1 MECGMNFQDLI
12 YVKRDGGVL
21 TEEQIRW
28 FINAFT
34 KNEIPDEQAGSFLM
48 AVFFQGLNKEELSVW
63 TDAMIKSGEILDL
76 SSVGKPTVDKHSTGG
91 VGDKISLPLCPLVA
105 SFGAAVPQL
114 SGRGLGTFGGTLDKM
129 ESVSGF
135 NITLSNEKM
144 IQQLKDVGV
153 FITAAGAG
161 LAPADRKM
169 YSFRDVIGTVEC
181 IPLIASSIM
190 SKKIAEGTQSL
201 VLDVKAGR
209 GAFMKDFS
217 KAKQLAETMVEIGNK
232 AGVKTVA
239 LITQMD
245 TPLGNAVGNALEV
258 SESID
263 VLNGKGPQDVI
274 EITLALAKE
283 MLQLAGINKDPA
295 TGLKDGTALQV
306 WKKMIVAQ
314 GGNPDIEIPVAKQ
327 KENVV
332 ATQSGYITDLDAYA
346 IGLSAWRLGAG
357 RAKKEDA
364 VSKTAGIICLAKEG
378 DYVEKDQPV
387 LELHIDD
394 SSRLPLAKE
403 ALKNAFTIAAEP
415 REKRKIVLERIS

>member
-1 MECGMNFQDLI
+1 MNFQDLI
-12 YVKRDGGVL
+12 YTKRDGGIL
-21 TEEQIRW
+21 SEEQIRW
-28 FINAFT
+28 FIDKFT

-48 AVFFQGLNKEELSVW
+48 AVFFRGLNKEELNIW
-63 TDAMIKSGEILDL
+63 TDAMIKSGEKLDL
-76 SSVGKPTVDKHSTGG
+76 STVGKLTVDKHSTGG

-135 NITLSNEKM
+135 NISLTNEQM
-144 IQQLKDVGV
+144 IKQLKDVGV
-153 FITAAGAG
+153 FITAAGVG

-169 YSFRDVIGTVEC
+169 YSFRDVIGAVEC

-209 GAFMKDFS
+209 GAFMKDFA
-217 KAKQLAETMVEIGNK
+217 KAKQLAETMVEIGNN

-239 LITQMD
+239 LITQME

-263 VLNGKGPQDVI
+263 VLNGKGPSDVI

-283 MLQLAGINKDPA
+283 MLNLAGINKDPA
-295 TGLKDGTALQV
+295 EGLKNGSAFNV
-306 WKKMIVAQ
+306 WKNMIKAQ
-314 GGNPDIEIPVAKQ
+314 GGNPDAEIPVAKK
-327 KENVV
+327 KEYIL
-332 ATQSGYITDLDAYA
+332 ASKSGYITDLNAYS

-378 DYVEKDQPV
+378 TFVEKDQPV

-394 SSRLPLAKE
+394 ETRITSAKE
-403 ALKNAFTIAAEP
+403 ALLDAFEIGPEP
-415 REKRKIVLERIS
+415 KEKRKIVLERIS

>member
-1 MECGMNFQDLI
+1 MNFQDLI
-12 YVKRDGGVL
+12 YTKRDGGVL
-21 TEEQIRW
+21 TEDQIRW

-48 AVFFQGLNKEELSVW
+48 AVFFQGLNKEELNVW

-283 MLQLAGINKDPA
+283 MLQLAGIDKDPA
-295 TGLKDGTALQV
+295 TGLKDGSALQV
-306 WKKMIVAQ
+306 WKKMIIAQ
-314 GGNPDIEIPVAKQ
+314 GGNPDIEIPVATK
-327 KENVV
+327 KEKVV

-387 LELHIDD
+387 LELHIDEAA
-394 SSRLPLAKE
+394 RLPFAKE
-403 ALKNAFTIAAEP
+403 ALKNAFSIGAEP
-415 REKRKIVLERIS
+415 KEKRKIILERIS

>member
-1 MECGMNFQDLI
+1 MNFQDLI
-12 YVKRDGGVL
+12 YAKRDGGVL
-21 TEEQIRW
+21 TEAQIRW

-295 TGLKDGTALQV
+295 TGLKDGSALQV
-306 WKKMIVAQ
+306 WKKMIIAQ

-403 ALKNAFTIAAEP
+403 ALKNAFTIGAEP
-415 REKRKIVLERIS
+415 KEKRKIILERIS

>member
-1 MECGMNFQDLI
+1 MNFQDLI
-12 YVKRDGGVL
+12 YTKRDGGVL
-21 TEEQIRW
+21 TEDQIRW

-48 AVFFQGLNKEELSVW
+48 AVFFQGLNKEELNVW

-217 KAKQLAETMVEIGNK
+217 KAKQLAETMVEIGNR

-295 TGLKDGTALQV
+295 SGLKDGSAMQV
-306 WKKMIVAQ
+306 WKKMIIAQ
-314 GGNPDIEIPVAKQ
+314 GGNPDIEIPVATK
-327 KENVV
+327 KEKVV

-387 LELHIDD
+387 LELHIDEAA
-394 SSRLPLAKE
+394 RLPFAKE
-403 ALKNAFTIAAEP
+403 ALKNAFSIGAEP
-415 REKRKIVLERIS
+415 KEKRKIILERIS

>member
-1 MECGMNFQDLI
+1 MNFQDLI
-12 YVKRDGGVL
+12 YTKRDGGVL
-21 TEEQIRW
+21 TEDQIRW

-48 AVFFQGLNKEELSVW
+48 AVFFQGLNKEELNVW

-190 SKKIAEGTQSL
+190 SKKIAEGTQCL

-306 WKKMIVAQ
+306 WKKMIIAQ
-314 GGNPDIEIPVAKQ
+314 GGNPDIEIPVATK
-327 KENVV
+327 KEKVV

-387 LELHIDD
+387 LELHIDEAA
-394 SSRLPLAKE
+394 RLPFAKE
-403 ALKNAFTIAAEP
+403 ALKNAFSIGAEP
-415 REKRKIVLERIS
+415 KEKRKIILERIS

>member
-1 MECGMNFQDLI
+1 MNFQDLI

-48 AVFFQGLNKEELSVW
+48 AVFFQGLNKEEPSVR

-232 AGVKTVA
+232 AGVNTVA

-403 ALKNAFTIAAEP
+403 ALKNAFTIGAEP

>member
-129 ESVSGF
+129 ESISGF

-403 ALKNAFTIAAEP
+403 ALKNAFTIGAEP
-415 REKRKIVLERIS
+415 REKQKIVLERIS

>member
-1 MECGMNFQDLI
+1 MNFQDLI
-12 YVKRDGGVL
+12 YAKRDGGVL
-21 TEEQIRW
+21 TEAQIRW

-217 KAKQLAETMVEIGNK
+217 RAKQLAETMVEIGNK

-295 TGLKDGTALQV
+295 TGLKDGSAMQV
-306 WKKMIVAQ
+306 WKKMIIAQ

-394 SSRLPLAKE
+394 ASRLPLAKE
-403 ALKNAFTIAAEP
+403 ALKNAFTIGAEP
-415 REKRKIVLERIS
+415 KEKRKIILERIS

>member
-1 MECGMNFQDLI
+1 MNFQDLI
-12 YVKRDGGVL
+12 YAKRDGGVL
-21 TEEQIRW
+21 TEAQIRW

-295 TGLKDGTALQV
+295 TGLKDGSAMQV
-306 WKKMIVAQ
+306 WKKMIIAQ

-394 SSRLPLAKE
+394 ASRLPLAKE
-403 ALKNAFTIAAEP
+403 ALKNAFTIGAEP
-415 REKRKIVLERIS
+415 KEKRKIILERIS

>member
-1 MECGMNFQDLI
+1 MNFQDLI
-12 YVKRDGGVL
+12 YTKRDGGVL
-21 TEEQIRW
+21 TEDQIRW

-48 AVFFQGLNKEELSVW
+48 AVFFQGLNKEELNVW

-283 MLQLAGINKDPA
+283 MLLLAGINKDPA

-306 WKKMIVAQ
+306 WKKMIIAQ
-314 GGNPDIEIPVAKQ
+314 GGNPDIEIPVATK
-327 KENVV
+327 KEKVV

-387 LELHIDD
+387 LELHIDEAA
-394 SSRLPLAKE
+394 RLPFAKE
-403 ALKNAFTIAAEP
+403 ALKNAFSIGAEP
-415 REKRKIVLERIS
+415 KEKRKIILERIS

>member
-1 MECGMNFQDLI
+1 MNFQDLI
-12 YVKRDGGVL
+12 YAKRDGGVL

-217 KAKQLAETMVEIGNK
+217 RAKQLAETMVEIGNK

-295 TGLKDGTALQV
+295 TGLKDGSAMQV

-327 KENVV
+327 KENIV

-387 LELHIDD
+387 LELHIDEA
-394 SSRLPLAKE
+394 SRLPFAKE
-403 ALKNAFTIAAEP
+403 ALKNAFTIGAEP
-415 REKRKIVLERIS
+415 KEKRKIILERIS

>member
-1 MECGMNFQDLI
+1 MNFQDLI

-48 AVFFQGLNKEELSVW
+48 AVFFQGLNKEELNVW

-129 ESVSGF
+129 ESISGF

-263 VLNGKGPQDVI
+263 VLNGEGPQDVI

-327 KENVV
+327 KENIV

-387 LELHIDD
+387 LELHVDD

-403 ALKNAFTIAAEP
+403 ALKNAFTIGAEP

>member
-1 MECGMNFQDLI
+1 
-12 YVKRDGGVL
+12 
-21 TEEQIRW
+21 
-28 FINAFT
+28 
-34 KNEIPDEQAGSFLM
+34 
-48 AVFFQGLNKEELSVW
+48 
-63 TDAMIKSGEILDL
+63 
-76 SSVGKPTVDKHSTGG
+76 
-91 VGDKISLPLCPLVA
+91 
-105 SFGAAVPQL
+105 
-114 SGRGLGTFGGTLDKM
+114 M

-135 NITLSNEKM
+135 NITLSNDQM
-144 IQQLKDVGV
+144 IKQLKDVGV
-153 FITAAGAG
+153 FITAASSG

-169 YSFRDVIGTVEC
+169 YSFRDVIGAVEC

-190 SKKIAEGTQSL
+190 SKKIAEGTQAL
-201 VLDVKAGR
+201 VLDVKTGR

-245 TPLGNAVGNALEV
+245 TPLGQAVGNALEV

-283 MLQLAGINKDPA
+283 MLELAGIKKDPA
-295 TGLKDGTALQV
+295 TGLKDGSAFEI
-306 WKKMIVAQ
+306 WKKMIITQ
-314 GGNPDIEIPVAKQ
+314 GGDPEIEIPVATN

-332 ATQSGYITDLDAYA
+332 ATKAGYITNLDAYA
-346 IGLSAWRLGAG
+346 IGLAAWRLGAG
-357 RAKKEDA
+357 REKKEDS

-394 SSRLPLAKE
+394 ASRLPLAKA
-403 ALKNAFTIAAEP
+403 ALENAFTMGSEP
-415 REKRKIVLERIS
+415 KEKRKIILDRIS

>member
-1 MECGMNFQDLI
+1 MNFQDLI
-12 YVKRDGGVL
+12 YTKRDGGVL
-21 TEEQIRW
+21 SEEQIRW
-28 FINAFT
+28 FIDKFT

-48 AVFFQGLNKEELSVW
+48 AVFFRGLNKEELNVW
-63 TDAMIKSGEILDL
+63 TDAMIKSGEKLDL
-76 SSVGKPTVDKHSTGG
+76 SKVGKPTVDKHSTGG

-135 NITLSNEKM
+135 NISLSNEQM
-144 IQQLKDVGV
+144 INQLKNVGV
-153 FITAAGAG
+153 FITAAGVG

-169 YSFRDVIGTVEC
+169 YSFRDVIGAVEC

-209 GAFMKDFS
+209 GAFMKDFA
-217 KAKQLAETMVEIGNK
+217 KAKQLAETMVEIGNN

-239 LITQMD
+239 LITQME

-263 VLNGKGPQDVI
+263 VLNGKGPSDVI

-283 MLQLAGINKDPA
+283 MLTLAGIDKDPA
-295 TGLKDGTALQV
+295 EGLKNGSAFNV
-306 WKKMIVAQ
+306 WKNMIKAQ
-314 GGNPDIEIPVAKQ
+314 GGNPEAEIPMAKK
-327 KENVV
+327 KEFILANK
-332 ATQSGYITDLDAYA
+332 SGYITDLNAYS

-364 VSKTAGIICLAKEG
+364 VSKTAGIMCLAKEG
-378 DYVEKDQPV
+378 DFVEKDQPV

-394 SSRLPLAKE
+394 ETRTNSAKD
-403 ALKNAFTIAAEP
+403 ALLNAFEIGPEP
-415 REKRKIVLERIS
+415 KEKRKIVLERIS

>member
-1 MECGMNFQDLI
+1 MNFQDLI

-21 TEEQIRW
+21 TEKQIRW

-76 SSVGKPTVDKHSTGG
+76 ASVGKPTVDKHSTGG

-129 ESVSGF
+129 ESISGF

-274 EITLALAKE
+274 ELTLALAKE

-327 KENVV
+327 KENIV

-403 ALKNAFTIAAEP
+403 ALKNAFTIGAEP

>member
-1 MECGMNFQDLI
+1 MNFQDLI
-12 YVKRDGGVL
+12 YAKRDGGVL

-76 SSVGKPTVDKHSTGG
+76 SGVGKPTVDKHSTGG

-295 TGLKDGTALQV
+295 TGLKDGSAMQV
-306 WKKMIVAQ
+306 WKKMIIAQ

-327 KENVV
+327 KEKVV

-403 ALKNAFTIAAEP
+403 ALKNAFAIGAEP
-415 REKRKIVLERIS
+415 KEKRKIILERIS

>member
-1 MECGMNFQDLI
+1 MNFQDLI
-12 YVKRDGGVL
+12 YAKRDGGVL

-48 AVFFQGLNKEELSVW
+48 AVFFQGLNKEELNVW
-63 TDAMIKSGEILDL
+63 TDAMIESGEILDL
-76 SSVGKPTVDKHSTGG
+76 SGVGKPTVDKHSTGG

-135 NITLSNEKM
+135 NIMLSNEKM

-306 WKKMIVAQ
+306 WKKMIIAQ
-314 GGNPDIEIPVAKQ
+314 GGNPDIEIPVATK

-387 LELHIDD
+387 LQLHIDD
-394 SSRLPLAKE
+394 SARLPLAKE
-403 ALKNAFTIAAEP
+403 ALKNAFTIGAEP
-415 REKRKIVLERIS
+415 KEKRKIILERIS

>member
-1 MECGMNFQDLI
+1 MNFQDLI
-12 YVKRDGGVL
+12 YTKRDGGIL
-21 TEEQIRW
+21 SEEQIRW
-28 FINAFT
+28 FIDKFT

-48 AVFFQGLNKEELSVW
+48 AVFFRGLNKEELNIW
-63 TDAMIKSGEILDL
+63 TDAMIKSGEKLDL
-76 SSVGKPTVDKHSTGG
+76 SNVGKPTVDKHSTGG

-135 NITLSNEKM
+135 NISLTNEQM
-144 IQQLKDVGV
+144 IKQLKDVGV
-153 FITAAGAG
+153 FITAAGVG

-169 YSFRDVIGTVEC
+169 YSFRDVIGAVEC

-209 GAFMKDFS
+209 GAFMKDFA
-217 KAKQLAETMVEIGNK
+217 KAKQLAETMVEIGNN

-239 LITQMD
+239 LITQME

-263 VLNGKGPQDVI
+263 VLNGKGPSDVI

-283 MLQLAGINKDPA
+283 MLNLAGINKDPA
-295 TGLKDGTALQV
+295 EGLKNGSAFNV
-306 WKKMIVAQ
+306 WKNMIKAQ
-314 GGNPDIEIPVAKQ
+314 GGNPDAEIPVAKK
-327 KENVV
+327 KEYILANE
-332 ATQSGYITDLDAYA
+332 SGYITDLNAYS

-378 DYVEKDQPV
+378 TFVEKDQPV

-394 SSRLPLAKE
+394 ETRITSAKE
-403 ALKNAFTIAAEP
+403 ALLDAFEIGPEP
-415 REKRKIVLERIS
+415 KEKRKIVLERIS

>member
-1 MECGMNFQDLI
+1 MNFQDLI
-12 YVKRDGGVL
+12 YAKRDGGVL
-21 TEEQIRW
+21 TEAQIRW

-63 TDAMIKSGEILDL
+63 TDAMIKSGEILNL

-217 KAKQLAETMVEIGNK
+217 RAKQLAETMVEIGNK

-283 MLQLAGINKDPA
+283 MLQIAGINKDPA

-306 WKKMIVAQ
+306 WKKMIIAQ
-314 GGNPDIEIPVAKQ
+314 GGNPDIEIPVAKK

-378 DYVEKDQPV
+378 EYVEKDQPV

-394 SSRLPLAKE
+394 ASRLPLAKE
-403 ALKNAFTIAAEP
+403 ALKNAFTIGAEP
-415 REKRKIVLERIS
+415 KEKRKIILERIS

>member
-1 MECGMNFQDLI
+1 MNFQDLI
-12 YVKRDGGVL
+12 YTKRDGGIL
-21 TEEQIRW
+21 SEEQIRW
-28 FINAFT
+28 FIDKFT

-48 AVFFQGLNKEELSVW
+48 AVFFRGLNKEELNIW
-63 TDAMIKSGEILDL
+63 TDAMIKSGEKLDL
-76 SSVGKPTVDKHSTGG
+76 STVGKLTVDKHSTGG

-135 NITLSNEKM
+135 NISLTNEQM
-144 IQQLKDVGV
+144 IKQLKDVGV
-153 FITAAGAG
+153 FITAAGVG

-169 YSFRDVIGTVEC
+169 YSFRDVIGAVEC

-209 GAFMKDFS
+209 GAFMKDFA
-217 KAKQLAETMVEIGNK
+217 KAKQLAETMVEIGNN

-239 LITQMD
+239 LITQME

-263 VLNGKGPQDVI
+263 VLNGKGPSDVI

-283 MLQLAGINKDPA
+283 MLNLAGINKDPA
-295 TGLKDGTALQV
+295 EGLKNGSAFNV
-306 WKKMIVAQ
+306 WKNMIKAQ
-314 GGNPDIEIPVAKQ
+314 GGNPDAEIPVAKK
-327 KENVV
+327 KEYILANE
-332 ATQSGYITDLDAYA
+332 SGYITDLNAYS

-378 DYVEKDQPV
+378 TFVEKDQPV

-394 SSRLPLAKE
+394 ETRITSAKE
-403 ALKNAFTIAAEP
+403 ALLDAFEIGPEP
-415 REKRKIVLERIS
+415 KEKRKIVLERIS

>member
-1 MECGMNFQDLI
+1 MNFQDLI
-12 YVKRDGGVL
+12 YAKRDGGVL

-295 TGLKDGTALQV
+295 TGLKDGSAMQV

-394 SSRLPLAKE
+394 ASRLPLAKE
-403 ALKNAFTIAAEP
+403 ALKNAFTIGAEP
-415 REKRKIVLERIS
+415 KEKRKIVLERIS

>member
-1 MECGMNFQDLI
+1 MNFQDLI
-12 YVKRDGGVL
+12 YTKRDGGIL
-21 TEEQIRW
+21 SEEQIRW
-28 FINAFT
+28 FIDKFT

-48 AVFFQGLNKEELSVW
+48 AVFFRGLNKEELNIW
-63 TDAMIKSGEILDL
+63 TDAMIKSGEKLDL
-76 SSVGKPTVDKHSTGG
+76 STVGKPTVDKHSTGG

-135 NITLSNEKM
+135 NISLTNEQM
-144 IQQLKDVGV
+144 IKQLKDVGV
-153 FITAAGAG
+153 FITAAGVG

-169 YSFRDVIGTVEC
+169 YSFRDVIGAVEC

-209 GAFMKDFS
+209 GAFMKDFA
-217 KAKQLAETMVEIGNK
+217 KAKQLAETMVEIGNN

-239 LITQMD
+239 LITQME

-263 VLNGKGPQDVI
+263 VLNGKGPSDVI

-283 MLQLAGINKDPA
+283 MLNLAGINKDPA
-295 TGLKDGTALQV
+295 EGLKNGSAFNV
-306 WKKMIVAQ
+306 WKNMIKAQ
-314 GGNPDIEIPVAKQ
+314 GGNPDAEIPVAKK
-327 KENVV
+327 KEYILANE
-332 ATQSGYITDLDAYA
+332 SGYITDLNAYS

-378 DYVEKDQPV
+378 TFVEKDQPV

-394 SSRLPLAKE
+394 ETRITSAKE
-403 ALKNAFTIAAEP
+403 ALLDAFEIGPEP
-415 REKRKIVLERIS
+415 KEKRKIVLERIS

>member
-403 ALKNAFTIAAEP
+403 ALKNAFTIGAEP
-415 REKRKIVLERIS
+415 KEKRKIVLERIS

>member
-1 MECGMNFQDLI
+1 MNFQDLI
-12 YVKRDGGVL
+12 YAKRDGGVL

-332 ATQSGYITDLDAYA
+332 ATKSGYITDLDAYA

-387 LELHIDD
+387 LELHIDEA
-394 SSRLPLAKE
+394 SRLPFAKE
-403 ALKNAFTIAAEP
+403 ALKNAFTIGAEP
-415 REKRKIVLERIS
+415 KEKRKIILERIS

>member
-1 MECGMNFQDLI
+1 MNFQDLI

-403 ALKNAFTIAAEP
+403 ALKNAFTIGAEP
-415 REKRKIVLERIS
+415 KEKRKIILERIS

>member
-1 MECGMNFQDLI
+1 MNFQDLI
-12 YVKRDGGVL
+12 YAKRDGGVL

-217 KAKQLAETMVEIGNK
+217 RAKQLAETMVEIGNK

-306 WKKMIVAQ
+306 WKKMIIAQ

-327 KENVV
+327 KENIV

-403 ALKNAFTIAAEP
+403 ALKNAFTISAEP
-415 REKRKIVLERIS
+415 KEKRKIILERIS

>member
-1 MECGMNFQDLI
+1 MSFQDLI
-12 YVKRDGGVL
+12 YTKRDGGVL
-21 TEEQIRW
+21 NEDQIRW
-28 FINAFT
+28 FIEKFT

-48 AVFFQGLNKEELSVW
+48 AVFFRGLNKEELNVW
-63 TDAMIKSGEILDL
+63 TDAMIKSGEKLDL
-76 SSVGKPTVDKHSTGG
+76 STVGKPTVDKHSTGG

-129 ESVSGF
+129 ESISGF
-135 NITLSNEKM
+135 NISLSNEQM
-144 IQQLKDVGV
+144 INQLKNVGV
-153 FITAAGAG
+153 FITAAGVG

-169 YSFRDVIGTVEC
+169 YSFRDVIGAVEC

-209 GAFMKDFS
+209 GAFMKDFA
-217 KAKQLAETMVEIGNK
+217 KAKQLAETMVEIGNN

-239 LITQMD
+239 LITQME
-245 TPLGNAVGNALEV
+245 TPLGKAVGNALEV

-263 VLNGKGPQDVI
+263 VLNGKGPNDVI

-283 MLQLAGINKDPA
+283 MLTLAGIDKDPA
-295 TGLKDGTALQV
+295 QGLKNGSALTV
-306 WKKMIVAQ
+306 WKNMIKAQ
-314 GGNPDIEIPVAKQ
+314 GGNPDAEIPFAKK
-327 KENVV
+327 KEFIL
-332 ATQSGYITDLDAYA
+332 AEKSGYITDLNAYS

-364 VSKTAGIICLAKEG
+364 VSKTAGIMCLAKEG
-378 DYVEKDQPV
+378 DFVEKDQPV

-394 SSRLPLAKE
+394 ETRINSAKD
-403 ALKNAFTIAAEP
+403 ALVNAFEIGPEP
-415 REKRKIVLERIS
+415 KEKRKIVLERIS

>member
-1 MECGMNFQDLI
+1 MNFQDLI
-12 YVKRDGGVL
+12 YAKRDGGVL
-21 TEEQIRW
+21 TEAQIRW

-217 KAKQLAETMVEIGNK
+217 RAKQLAETMVEIGNK

-306 WKKMIVAQ
+306 WKKMIIAQ

-403 ALKNAFTIAAEP
+403 ALKNAFTIGAEP
-415 REKRKIVLERIS
+415 KEKRKIILERIS

>member
-1 MECGMNFQDLI
+1 MNFQDLI
-12 YVKRDGGVL
+12 YAKRDGGVL

-48 AVFFQGLNKEELSVW
+48 AVFFQGLNKEELNVW

-217 KAKQLAETMVEIGNK
+217 RAKQLAETMVEIGNK

-306 WKKMIVAQ
+306 WKKMIIAQ
-314 GGNPDIEIPVAKQ
+314 GGNPDIEIPVAKK

-403 ALKNAFTIAAEP
+403 ALKNAFTIGAEP
-415 REKRKIVLERIS
+415 KEKRKIILERIS

>member
-1 MECGMNFQDLI
+1 MNFQDLI
-12 YVKRDGGVL
+12 YAKRDGGVL

-48 AVFFQGLNKEELSVW
+48 AVFFQGLNKEELNVW

-76 SSVGKPTVDKHSTGG
+76 SGVGKPTVDKHSTGG

-295 TGLKDGTALQV
+295 TGLKDGSALQV
-306 WKKMIVAQ
+306 WKKMIIAQ
-314 GGNPDIEIPVAKQ
+314 GGNPDIEIPVATK
-327 KENVV
+327 KEKVV

-387 LELHIDD
+387 LELHIDEAA
-394 SSRLPLAKE
+394 RLPFAKE
-403 ALKNAFTIAAEP
+403 ALKNAFSIGAEP
-415 REKRKIVLERIS
+415 KEKRKIILERIS

>member
-1 MECGMNFQDLI
+1 MNFQDLI

-48 AVFFQGLNKEELSVW
+48 AVFFQGLNKEELNVW

-135 NITLSNEKM
+135 NITLSNERM

-217 KAKQLAETMVEIGNK
+217 RAKQLAETMVEIGNK

-295 TGLKDGTALQV
+295 AGLKDGSAMQV
-306 WKKMIVAQ
+306 WKKMIIAQ

-327 KENVV
+327 KEKVV

-403 ALKNAFTIAAEP
+403 ALKNAFTIGAEP
-415 REKRKIVLERIS
+415 KEKRKIILERIS

>member
-1 MECGMNFQDLI
+1 MNFQDLI
-12 YVKRDGGVL
+12 YAKRDGGVL

-34 KNEIPDEQAGSFLM
+34 KDEIPNEQAGSFLM
-48 AVFFQGLNKEELSVW
+48 AVFFQGLNKQELNVW
-63 TDAMIKSGEILDL
+63 TDAMIKSGEKLDL
-76 SSVGKPTVDKHSTGG
+76 STVGKPTVDKHSTGG

-114 SGRGLGTFGGTLDKM
+114 SGRGLGISGGTLDKM

-135 NITLSNEKM
+135 NISLSNDQM

-153 FITAAGAG
+153 FITAAGVG

-169 YSFRDVIGTVEC
+169 YAFRDVICTVEC

-201 VLDVKAGR
+201 VLDVKTGR
-209 GAFMKDFS
+209 GAFMKDVS
-217 KAKQLAETMVEIGNK
+217 RAKQLAETMVEIGNK

-263 VLNGKGPQDVI
+263 VLNGKGPEDVI

-283 MLQLAGINKDPA
+283 MLELAGIKKDPA
-295 TGLKDGTALQV
+295 TALKDGSAFAT
-306 WKKMIVAQ
+306 WKKMIIAQ
-314 GGNPDIEIPVAKQ
+314 GGNPDVEIPVAHK
-327 KENVV
+327 KENVL
-332 ATQSGYITDLDAYA
+332 AEKSGYITDLDAYS

-364 VSKTAGIICLAKEG
+364 VSTTAGIICLAKEG

-394 SSRLPLAKE
+394 ESRVSMAKQDLE
-403 ALKNAFTIAAEP
+403 KAISIASEP
-415 REKRKIVLERIS
+415 REKRKIILERIS

>member
-1 MECGMNFQDLI
+1 MNFQDLI
-12 YVKRDGGVL
+12 YAKRDGGVL
-21 TEEQIRW
+21 NEEQIRW

-217 KAKQLAETMVEIGNK
+217 RAKQLAETMVEIGNK

-295 TGLKDGTALQV
+295 TGLKDGSAMQV
-306 WKKMIVAQ
+306 WKKMIIAQ
-314 GGNPDIEIPVAKQ
+314 GGNPDVEIPVAKQ

-394 SSRLPLAKE
+394 ASRLSLAKE
-403 ALKNAFTIAAEP
+403 ALKNAFTIGAEP
-415 REKRKIVLERIS
+415 KEKRKIILERIS

>member
-1 MECGMNFQDLI
+1 MNFQDLI

-387 LELHIDD
+387 LELHIDEA
-394 SSRLPLAKE
+394 SRLPFAKE
-403 ALKNAFTIAAEP
+403 ALKNAFTIGAEP
-415 REKRKIVLERIS
+415 KEKRKIILERIS

>member
-1 MECGMNFQDLI
+1 MNFQDLI
-12 YVKRDGGVL
+12 YAKRDGGVL

-48 AVFFQGLNKEELSVW
+48 AVFFQGLNKEELNVW

-295 TGLKDGTALQV
+295 TGLKDGSAMQV

-327 KENVV
+327 KENIV

-387 LELHIDD
+387 LELHIDEA
-394 SSRLPLAKE
+394 SRLPFAKE
-403 ALKNAFTIAAEP
+403 ALKNAFTIGAEP
-415 REKRKIVLERIS
+415 KEKRKIILERIS

>member
-1 MECGMNFQDLI
+1 MNFQDLI
-12 YVKRDGGVL
+12 YAKRDGGVL
-21 TEEQIRW
+21 TEDQIRW

-48 AVFFQGLNKEELSVW
+48 AVFFQGLNKEELNVW

-217 KAKQLAETMVEIGNK
+217 KANQLAETMVEIGNR

-283 MLQLAGINKDPA
+283 MLQLAGIDKDPA
-295 TGLKDGTALQV
+295 TGLKDGSALQV
-306 WKKMIVAQ
+306 WKKMIIAQ
-314 GGNPDIEIPVAKQ
+314 GGNPDIEIPVATK
-327 KENVV
+327 KEKVV

-394 SSRLPLAKE
+394 ASRLPLAKE
-403 ALKNAFTIAAEP
+403 ALKNAFTIGAEP
-415 REKRKIVLERIS
+415 KEKRKIILERIS